1 MRRSA
6 GVSVSARGFQTL
18 FLTATEIDS
27 GATVTV
33 EDITVRES
41 KAVAGLEKDC
51 YTRREKR

>member
-1 MRRSA
+1 
-6 GVSVSARGFQTL
+6 VSVSARGFQTL